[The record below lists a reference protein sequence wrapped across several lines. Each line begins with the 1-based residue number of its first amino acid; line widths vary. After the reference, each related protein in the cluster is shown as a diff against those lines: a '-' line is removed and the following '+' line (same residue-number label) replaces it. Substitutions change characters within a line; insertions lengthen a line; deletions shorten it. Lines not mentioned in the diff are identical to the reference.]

1 MITPI
6 LNSKKRLFD
15 SPSFR
20 TYEHLWVHCSTTPGF
35 RRKDSL
41 LCNAFLMFTPDIMYT
56 CRKEI
61 FSTEGL
67 NANSGQVILSV
78 RVEQVVAFL
87 LPHRPG
93 RADFP
98 HPVPLNP
105 VSLKENCDRFWVS
118 AKAAIG

>member
-1 MITPI
+1 MAGKGNSSAA
-6 LNSKKRLFD
+6 LNKKGHVPHKHDPLF
-15 SPSFR
+15 
-20 TYEHLWVHCSTTPGF
+20 L
-35 RRKDSL
+35 
-41 LCNAFLMFTPDIMYT
+41 I
-56 CRKEI
+56 
-61 FSTEGL
+61 
-67 NANSGQVILSV
+67 SV